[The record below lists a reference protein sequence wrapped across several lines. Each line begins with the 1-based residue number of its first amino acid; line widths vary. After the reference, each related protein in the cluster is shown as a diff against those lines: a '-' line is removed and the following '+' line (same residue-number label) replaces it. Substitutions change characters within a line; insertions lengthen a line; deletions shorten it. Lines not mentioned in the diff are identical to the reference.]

1 MISLDITKFYTQEE
15 VVKLTQDLVRIP
27 SHKDV
32 PGREKEVSEF
42 IYKFCQDNGL
52 EVELKSVDGERKN
65 VYIYLR
71 GSGSGSTL
79 VLNGHTDTVPPYNM
93 IVDPYKAEI
102 KDGCIWGRGTN
113 DMKGAVA
120 CMIMSALALK
130 RSGLKLAGDVIVTAV
145 IGEEEES
152 EGTEDL
158 VLSGLKADGAI
169 VGEPS
174 NYEYAIGHRGLE
186 WLEIQFKGK
195 AAHGGVPNEGINAIS
210 KAADFIKAVERDI
223 IPKLS
228 ERNNEFMGPS
238 VMNFGK
244 IEGGTQ
250 PSTVADFCSLKIDRR
265 YVVGETVETVLQEYN
280 DVIKGIKA
288 YDKDF
293 HAELIRMDSGQMR
306 EFDHIYHYTEPHEK
320 IVKTVVNVLEKHLKN
335 KPEVTR
341 KRGWTDAATLSYYGK
356 IPTVITGP
364 GNISYSHKENEM
376 VPIIDLYNYV
386 KIYSEIAMAFCS

>member
-1 MISLDITKFYTQEE
+1 
-15 VVKLTQDLVRIP
+15 
-27 SHKDV
+27 
-32 PGREKEVSEF
+32 
-42 IYKFCQDNGL
+42 
-52 EVELKSVDGERKN
+52 
-65 VYIYLR
+65 
-71 GSGSGSTL
+71 
-79 VLNGHTDTVPPYNM
+79 
-93 IVDPYKAEI
+93 
-102 KDGCIWGRGTN
+102 
-113 DMKGAVA
+113 MKGAVA